1 MDLILWRHAE
11 AGDPLLEAEADLQRP
26 LSPKGERQAR
36 RVADWLNQFVPDS
49 ARVLCSPALRC
60 QQTAAALGR
69 RVKKSAALLPDGD
82 VEGLLAATRWPESRE
97 PVLVI
102 GHQPT
107 LGRVAAY
114 LMAGESARFG
124 DPWTIKKGSVWWLR
138 HRPREGRAEVQ
149 IIAVR
154 TAEGL

>member
-1 MDLILWRHAE
+1 MSISDIAAPYAE
-11 AGDPLLEAEADLQRP
+11 GLTR
-26 LSPKGERQAR
+26 RQWT
-36 RVADWLNQFVPDS
+36 VLGITMLFWLFDGYE
-49 ARVLCSPALRC
+49 
-60 QQTAAALGR
+60 TY
-69 RVKKSAALLPDGD
+69 ALLLTIGPSLR
-82 VEGLLAATRWPESRE
+82 ELLPANELSILP
-97 PVLVI
+97 
-102 GHQPT
+102 
-107 LGRVAAY
+107 RVAAY